1 MFLLPRMSFC
11 PLRSAF
17 KDKQKSIQNYSMK
30 SFLISPTLTEGWP
43 FLFLT
48 PQHKYFVL
56 FLLHLLYFTIVLTH
70 LFPPTGLPQRWL
82 RCKESAYNV
91 RDPGSIPGS
100 GRSLG
105 EGNELPTLVLL
116 PGEFHG
122 QRSLVSY
129 SPWGLK
135 ELDTTEWL
143 TTLSLFPPTGHK
155 SFFGRM
161 LLSYF
166 QPCDLG
172 GIYSSFVFIGRT

>member
-1 MFLLPRMSFC
+1 MFLLPRCLFA
-11 PLRSAF
+11 PPRSAF
-17 KDKQKSIQNYSMK
+17 KDKQKSVQNYSMK
-30 SFLISPTLTEGWP
+30 SFLISPTLTKGWP

-56 FLLHLLYFTIVLTH
+56 FLPHLLYFTIVLTH

-82 RCKESAYNV
+82 RCKESAYNA

-105 EGNELPTLVLL
+105 EGNGLPTLVLL

-129 SPWGLK
+129 SPWGHK

-143 TTLSLFPPTGHK
+143 TLSLFPPTGHK
-155 SFFGRM
+155 AFFGRM

-172 GIYSSFVFIGRT
+172 GIYFSFVFIGRT